1 MFSGVGETLKR
12 FFFVEILFFF
22 EAKDVLWMLTSK
34 EPGNVFEKTRKGK
47 KNEKDGRMRE
57 RQKVRKIERNM
68 GECER
73 FRNKG

>member
-1 MFSGVGETLKR
+1 MCRRKP
-12 FFFVEILFFF
+12 
-22 EAKDVLWMLTSK
+22 DK
-34 EPGNVFEKTRKGK
+34 EK

-73 FRNKG
+73 FRKKG

>member
-1 MFSGVGETLKR
+1 
-12 FFFVEILFFF
+12 
-22 EAKDVLWMLTSK
+22 MLTSK
-34 EPGNVFEKTRKGK
+34 EPGNVFEKTRQGK

-73 FRNKG
+73 FRKKG